1 MDLQQLFRWT
11 GELEILDGNNE
22 VVVLN
27 GKPLILYQRVIGD
40 ADLAIARK
48 HGLKASKSL
57 RGKLRDKTTDEHIAM
72 LPSYEDA
79 PDQVLRNMAL
89 YTEALD
95 LRRRAM
101 DLAEEPRKPV
111 KLHSEATLEDQENY
125 EAAMDKYYVDKEEL
139 VTEKM
144 KELTTAREAEL
155 QTLGKE
161 ALVEQFLNS
170 AINSIC
176 QRQMLDTFNS
186 RCAYLGT
193 YRGKRMKAL
202 AFNDYG
208 SFDNSAPELK
218 SQIIAGYL
226 RLEVG
231 GESIKK

>member
-11 GELEILDGNNE
+11 RELEVLDGNSE

-27 GKPLILYQRVIGD
+27 GKPLVLYQRVIGD
-40 ADLAIARK
+40 ADLGIARK
-48 HGLKASKSL
+48 NGLKASKTL
-57 RGKLRDKTTDEHIAM
+57 RAALRDKETDEHIAM
-72 LPSYEDA
+72 LPAYGDA
-79 PDQVLRNMAL
+79 PNHILRNMAL
-89 YTEALD
+89 YAEALD

-101 DLAEEPRKPV
+101 DIAEQPRKPV
-111 KLHSEATLEDQENY
+111 KLHSEATLEEQENY

-155 QTLGKE
+155 QTLSKE
-161 ALVEQFLNS
+161 ALIEQFLNS

-176 QRQMLDTFNS
+176 QRQMLDVFNS
-186 RCAYLGT
+186 WCAYLGT
-193 YRGKRMKAL
+193 YRGKRMKAR
-202 AFNDYG
+202 AFDNYK

-226 RLEVG
+226 SLEIT

>member
-11 GELEILDGNNE
+11 RELEILDGDGE

-40 ADLAIARK
+40 ADLGVARK
-48 HGLKASKSL
+48 QGLKASKAL
-57 RGKLRDKTTDEHIAM
+57 RGNLRDKTTDEHIAM
-72 LPSYEDA
+72 LPAYSDA
-79 PDQVLRNMAL
+79 PEQILRNMAL
-89 YTEALD
+89 YAEALD

-101 DLAEEPRKPV
+101 DMAEEPRKPV
-111 KLHSEATLEDQENY
+111 KLHSEATLEEQENY
-125 EAAMDKYYVDKEEL
+125 DTAMDKYYEDKEEL
-139 VTEKM
+139 ITKKM

-155 QTLGKE
+155 QALSKE

-186 RCAYLGT
+186 WCAYLGT
-193 YRGKRMKAL
+193 YRGKRMKAR

-218 SQIIAGYL
+218 GQITAGYL
-226 RLEVG
+226 SLEIG